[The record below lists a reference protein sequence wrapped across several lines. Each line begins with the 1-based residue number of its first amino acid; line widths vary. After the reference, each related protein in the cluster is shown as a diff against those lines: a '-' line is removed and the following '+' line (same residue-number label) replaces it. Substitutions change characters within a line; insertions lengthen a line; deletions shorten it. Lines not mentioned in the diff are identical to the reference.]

1 MADALQKYLVSDAR
15 TYNFGQ
21 LKNIYLLNYT
31 NGPDELNII
40 GATSPSTLFFSGAN
54 SLEYIQDIFFANND
68 RPFDGDYVSL
78 YRRDFDYIKAWWTLR
93 KTIPGF
99 SNLFPE
105 IENYLNLTFR
115 AISDQIIKN
124 KLNEITPASTKD
136 FSYIDVQSHQQ
147 SNQVEVLG
155 TVLFK
160 KKSSREIENEFTIRP
175 EQSVAGVKPLVLPI
189 EAGNKYASL
198 QYANGTWG
206 NTNRAPY
213 KPKVSDIE
221 RRNATL

>member
-1 MADALQKYLVSDAR
+1 M
-15 TYNFGQ
+15 
-21 LKNIYLLNYT
+21 
-31 NGPDELNII
+31 
-40 GATSPSTLFFSGAN
+40 
-54 SLEYIQDIFFANND
+54 
-68 RPFDGDYVSL
+68 
-78 YRRDFDYIKAWWTLR
+78 
-93 KTIPGF
+93 
-99 SNLFPE
+99 
-105 IENYLNLTFR
+105 
-115 AISDQIIKN
+115 
-124 KLNEITPASTKD
+124 
-136 FSYIDVQSHQQ
+136 QSHQQ

-221 RRNATL
+221 RRTLPYEGSTFAYLTIGDFLEDSIVKVPHSLNKKYFFDGNIKDVEQMTSFLLPIKPLYFKYFSIETLNYARRQTSV